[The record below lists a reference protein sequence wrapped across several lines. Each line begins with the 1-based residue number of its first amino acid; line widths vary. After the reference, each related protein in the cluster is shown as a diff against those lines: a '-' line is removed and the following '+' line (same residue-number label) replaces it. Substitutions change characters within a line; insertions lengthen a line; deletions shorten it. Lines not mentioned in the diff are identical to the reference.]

1 MDSYCISSSQNDLN
15 LSSRDYIVPPR
26 EAVCPGAEVPSL
38 GYYTKSK
45 QMVSKA
51 GMQRPSDS
59 SGKKFRQGLSPN

>member
-1 MDSYCISSSQNDLN
+1 MDSYCISSSQNDLD

-51 GMQRPSDS
+51 
-59 SGKKFRQGLSPN
+59 